1 MSPRQRARLA
11 FGLAIFLLFL
21 SGAAIYVL
29 ITRLLLAQQWIT
41 HTHEVQAALADVRT
55 FSGRAGIARTQFID
69 SGDPQFLQEYE
80 SAANLLS
87 TGIQRIKNL
96 TSDNTTEQ
104 RNSAQL
110 SVLMQRRT
118 DLLTGAIQL
127 KQSGQSTLQ
136 RLSEINRQVAAIYAQ
151 SDLLMQQMSNEESH
165 LLALRKKHAAK
176 LFRIAAVLL
185 CVAFA
190 LSVGLLLLHFR
201 LLEAELE
208 GRAAAE
214 TKFRTLMESAPD
226 GLVVV
231 DSDGKIV
238 LANTQVERL
247 FGYRRKEL
255 LGREIEILLPE
266 RFRSAHPG
274 HRRNFFAVPRMR
286 PMGAGLDLYGL
297 HKNGREFPLE
307 ISLSPLKTEGGMMV
321 TGAIRDMSQRIAIE
335 SAVKAQAALLDAAND
350 AIWAAGLD
358 ERITY
363 WNKGAERLYG
373 WTRDETVGKSPHEL
387 LGTRFPIP
395 LEEIARQ
402 RAKGGWQGELIH
414 TKRDGTTV
422 TVASSWSPLKDAE
435 NNLAGWLQIN
445 TDISDR
451 KRSEE
456 SLRMLTGRLL
466 RMQDE
471 ERRRIARELH
481 DSAGQILAA
490 ISMNLTPL
498 ESRLESV
505 NGQDMSRA
513 SNAIRESL
521 ALVSELTGELR
532 TISHLLHPPLLDE
545 VGLSSALRVYIEGF
559 TDRSKIGVD
568 FEIPED
574 FGRLPQD
581 LETAIFRVVQ
591 ESLTN
596 IHRHS
601 GSPVASLR
609 VSRFNSEVLVE
620 IADSGK
626 GIPPEKRKM
635 MDSAALPGVGISGMR
650 ERIRQLGGSLEV
662 DSNGNGTVIVARLP
676 VAGSSSKAVA

>member
-11 FGLAIFLLFL
+11 FGSAIVLLFL
-21 SGAAIYVL
+21 SGGAIYVL
-29 ITRLLLAQQWIT
+29 ITRLLLAQQAIT
-41 HTHEVQAALADVRT
+41 HTHEIQAALAEVRT
-55 FSGRAGIARTQFID
+55 FSGRAGIARTGFVD

-80 SAANLLS
+80 TAV
-87 TGIQRIKNL
+87 GQVFIVEQRIKDL
-96 TSDNTTEQ
+96 TADNPIQQ
-104 RNSAQL
+104 RNCAQL
-110 SVLMQRRT
+110 AALTRQR
-118 DLLTGAIQL
+118 DELLRNAIAL
-127 KQSGQSTLQ
+127 KKTGQSTLQ
-136 RLSEINRQVAAIYAQ
+136 NQAEINRQVSVVYGFTD
-151 SDLLMQQMSNEESH
+151 SLMQQMNDEESR
-165 LLALRKKHAAK
+165 LLAMRRRHAAS
-176 LFRIAAVLL
+176 LFRISAVVLA
-185 CVAFA
+185 VAFA
-190 LSVGLLLLHFR
+190 LALGLLFLHYR

-231 DSDGKIV
+231 DSGGKIV
-238 LANTQVERL
+238 LANAQLEQL
-247 FGYRRKEL
+247 FGYRREEL
-255 LGREIEILLPE
+255 LGREIEVLLPE
-266 RFRSAHPG
+266 RFRAVHPG
-274 HRRNFFAVPRMR
+274 HRTNFFAAPKMR
-286 PMGAGLDLYGL
+286 PMGAGLELFGL

-307 ISLSPLKTEGGMMV
+307 ISISPLKTEAGMMV
-321 TGAIRDMSQRIAIE
+321 TGAIRDVSQRIAIE
-335 SAVKAQAALLDAAND
+335 RAVRAQAALLDAAND
-350 AIWAAGLD
+350 AIWAADLH

-373 WTRDETVGKSPHEL
+373 WTKEETIGKPAHEL
-387 LGTRFPIP
+387 LRTRFPVP
-395 LEEIARQ
+395 FEEVAKQ
-402 RAKGGWQGELIH
+402 RARGGWQGELIH
-414 TKRDGTTV
+414 IKRDGTAV
-422 TVASSWSPLKDAE
+422 TVSSSWSALKDSE
-435 NNLAGWLQIN
+435 NNLTGWLQIN

-451 KRSEE
+451 KRSED

-481 DSAGQILAA
+481 DSAGQLLAA

-498 ESRLESV
+498 ESRLESS
-505 NGQDMSRA
+505 NGHDTAA

-559 TDRSKIGVD
+559 TDRSKIDVD

-601 GSPVASLR
+601 ESTVAKVR
-609 VSRFNSEVLVE
+609 VARLVSEVMVE
-620 IADSGK
+620 IADKGK
-626 GIPPEKRKM
+626 GIPPEKRKT
-635 MDSAALPGVGISGMR
+635 MDSSGLPGVGISGMR
-650 ERIRQLGGSLEV
+650 ERIRQLGGTLEV
-662 DSNGNGTVIVARLP
+662 ESNRNGTVITARLP
-676 VAGSSSKAVA
+676 VINASSKAVA

>member
-29 ITRLLLAQQWIT
+29 VTRLLLAQDAIT
-41 HTHEVQAALADVRT
+41 HTHEIQAAMADVRT
-55 FSGRAGIARTQFID
+55 FSGRAGIARTEFVD
-69 SGDPQFLQEYE
+69 SGDSQFLQEYE
-80 SAANLLS
+80 NAAHRIFAV
-87 TGIQRIKNL
+87 IQRISDL
-96 TSDNTTEQ
+96 TRDNPIQQ
-104 RNSAQL
+104 RNSARL
-110 SVLMQRRT
+110 ATLMHKRD
-118 DLLTGAIQL
+118 DLLRSAIDL
-127 KQSGQSTLQ
+127 KRTSQSTLQ
-136 RLSEINRQVAAIYAQ
+136 RQADINRQISAIYSQ
-151 SDLLMQQMSNEESH
+151 TDSLMQQMSDEENR
-165 LLALRKKHAAK
+165 LLALRGKHAAS
-176 LFRIAAVLL
+176 LFRIFAGIL

-190 LSVGLLLLHFR
+190 LAVGLLLLHYR
-201 LLEAELE
+201 LLEEELA

-226 GLVVV
+226 ALVVV
-231 DSDGKIV
+231 DSGGKIV
-238 LANTQVERL
+238 LANAQVERIFGYIRDEL
-247 FGYRRKEL
+247 FGRDV
-255 LGREIEILLPE
+255 EILLPE
-266 RFRSAHPG
+266 RFRAVHPS
-274 HRRNFFAVPRMR
+274 HRANFFAAARMR
-286 PMGAGLDLYGL
+286 PMGAGLELYGL
-297 HKNGREFPLE
+297 RKNGDEFPLE
-307 ISLSPLKTEGGMMV
+307 ISLSPLKTETGMMV
-321 TGAIRDMSQRIAIE
+321 TGAIRDVSQRVAIE
-335 SAVKAQAALLDAAND
+335 RAVKAQAALLDAAND

-373 WTRDETVGKSPHEL
+373 WTRDEALGISPHEL
-387 LGTRFPIP
+387 LRTRFPVP

-402 RAKGGWQGELIH
+402 RALGGWQGELVH

-422 TVASSWSPLKDAE
+422 TVASSWSALRDAQ

-456 SLRMLTGRLL
+456 SLRLLTGRLL
-466 RMQDE
+466 RMQDD

-498 ESRLESV
+498 ESKLDSP
-505 NGQDMSRA
+505 NGHDMSSA
-513 SNAIRESL
+513 SRAIRESL
-521 ALVSELTGELR
+521 ALVSELNAELR

-545 VGLSSALRVYIEGF
+545 VGLSSALRLYIEGF
-559 TDRSKIGVD
+559 TDRSKIDVD
-568 FEIPED
+568 FDIPDD

-601 GSPVASLR
+601 GSAAAKVRVA
-609 VSRFNSEVLVE
+609 RFDSEVLVE
-620 IADSGK
+620 IADQGK
-626 GIPPEKRKM
+626 GIPPEKRKIM
-635 MDSAALPGVGISGMR
+635 ESAALPGVGISGMR

-662 DSNGNGTVIVARLP
+662 NSDANGTAVVARLP
-676 VAGSSSKAVA
+676 VAASSTAVA